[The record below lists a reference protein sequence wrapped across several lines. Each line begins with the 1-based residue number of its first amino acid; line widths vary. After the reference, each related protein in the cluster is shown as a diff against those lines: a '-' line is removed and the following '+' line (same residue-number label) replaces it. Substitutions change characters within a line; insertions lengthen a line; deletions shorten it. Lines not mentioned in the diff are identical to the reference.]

1 MRAGGAKRPAGPR
14 PRGRLLLE
22 HAGDDGQWG
31 RGDEGPGEGSADSG
45 RATEAHGA
53 GRGARPAARGSC
65 VFATSRGVSR
75 AVPVSVSAGC
85 AGAGQLQGSG
95 PPSGRGLGAQGGSL
109 ALSRGA
115 GCAGEAAAH
124 LHEQLEPA
132 VLALLGLDQLQGGRL
147 VGAEL
152 GGHSLQLLPG
162 GAVELRQSGQQPGV
176 TRLPGPAR
184 PAPPPRWGP
193 QRTRASMRS
202 PTSPTTGPS
211 SRSFLMAS
219 HQQSGG
225 GGPRGRGSAARP
237 GPGARGSWGG
247 WKAAGVGGSL
257 CASTSSGRLGKSR
270 ASSSRDSRPSFRRR
284 WWKTRSRTRS
294 VRTCE
299 ASVTNS
305 SGGARGASTSA
316 GTMAAPETPTP
327 SPLGNQM
334 PPFLSPWAAA
344 TVALLDGCTD
354 PGLSP
359 GPATEP
365 PRLGTR
371 PAPSP
376 LMTSCRSTSLWLSPA
391 TTSLPTVC
399 CQFWASGSGSRS
411 DSWPRSS
418 SRRWGRRTSE
428 QNPRLGDSTLLGKT
442 DARLRPDGR
451 RARGVCPRLPV
462 PSDGRDGRA
471 RLRHGRRTG
480 GPPRP
485 AHLRPILGVKGGV
498 GFSRDLWG
506 EGRRSVGPRPQLR
519 WAWRP
524 EPRIPGGEAGG
535 GGRGR
540 LVEAGGLGGGV
551 HVHVAAGARHA
562 VCLPGA
568 RQLLPALQAL
578 GAAQADLGTRAGGG
592 KRPQPVSWPA
602 APAAISRRLHV
613 QRPPPR
619 PKHQSFLDG
628 SWFSATPAC
637 LSGSPVPGGGR
648 RHRPL
653 TPRERGC
660 AAHGP
665 QRDARPAAVGWP
677 ACLPC
682 RGRCQRRARPLTRSP
697 AREPGSVVPVLTL
710 ARRLVGGL
718 AGRPPRF
725 PHSRLMRP
733 PEAPAPPPGA
743 GGFLPGAARRLWGAG
758 CWLRARLQCRGPETA
773 AWLDARPRPSRVS
786 PGARCPPSVRT
797 PRGPEGPSLG
807 LEATRQLTRPD
818 APTGPSEQF
827 QPRRPQTVT
836 NTPTGRVA
844 HDRPRPGREA
854 AGVQSSQKRGT
865 RPISGLRLPALRFLC
880 QPRAPRLQATPQ
892 GPREQLRAD
901 SPRHFRNVTSQTG
914 SDIFT
919 RRCHFLR
926 LPDPG
931 RPPHQRPPLGPAQL

>member
-65 VFATSRGVSR
+65 VFAASRGVSR
-75 AVPVSVSAGC
+75 AVPVSVAAGC

-115 GCAGEAAAH
+115 GCAGEAVAH

-602 APAAISRRLHV
+602 APAAISRRLH
-613 QRPPPR
+613 
-619 PKHQSFLDG
+619 
-628 SWFSATPAC
+628 SA
-637 LSGSPVPGGGR
+637 
-648 RHRPL
+648 
-653 TPRERGC
+653 E
-660 AAHGP
+660 
-665 QRDARPAAVGWP
+665 
-677 ACLPC
+677 
-682 RGRCQRRARPLTRSP
+682 
-697 AREPGSVVPVLTL
+697 
-710 ARRLVGGL
+710 
-718 AGRPPRF
+718 
-725 PHSRLMRP
+725 
-733 PEAPAPPPGA
+733 APPPG
-743 GGFLPGAARRLWGAG
+743 P
-758 CWLRARLQCRGPETA
+758 
-773 AWLDARPRPSRVS
+773 
-786 PGARCPPSVRT
+786 
-797 PRGPEGPSLG
+797 
-807 LEATRQLTRPD
+807 
-818 APTGPSEQF
+818 
-827 QPRRPQTVT
+827 
-836 NTPTGRVA
+836 NTKA
-844 HDRPRPGREA
+844 
-854 AGVQSSQKRGT
+854 S
-865 RPISGLRLPALRFLC
+865 
-880 QPRAPRLQATPQ
+880 
-892 GPREQLRAD
+892 
-901 SPRHFRNVTSQTG
+901 
-914 SDIFT
+914 
-919 RRCHFLR
+919 
-926 LPDPG
+926 
-931 RPPHQRPPLGPAQL
+931 